1 MDMEVLRLQQLI
13 KIISKM
19 LKEKIRN
26 IVEKD
31 VTLSILILF
40 IGLLNKTDSG
50 RGIPF
55 PWVNGSNVNLEHFF
69 DSFLLILCILFAV
82 DSFLLYRN
90 KPTNVTSTSV
100 QPAHKTLNIPNYTVL
115 SQDVIDYYA
124 GKTDNRQT
132 AKKER
137 TVSKKQNNAGFIIA
151 FLVFLFGILPGML
164 FSAIEDTGTN
174 DIDFSTASYTTS
186 EQACI
191 ETIEKLS
198 NNEDI
203 GFDTSQVKEEID
215 WGKLLEDIGEGSTIF
230 TNNIDDDGTIKLIY
244 ADEGK
249 IYFKVTGTEV
259 ESDDG
264 TAEVVGIMLVL
275 LDDDFEYTEIYSAGD
290 CKVDAISIND
300 YY

>member
-1 MDMEVLRLQQLI
+1 
-13 KIISKM
+13 
-19 LKEKIRN
+19 
-26 IVEKD
+26 
-31 VTLSILILF
+31 
-40 IGLLNKTDSG
+40 
-50 RGIPF
+50 
-55 PWVNGSNVNLEHFF
+55 
-69 DSFLLILCILFAV
+69 
-82 DSFLLYRN
+82 
-90 KPTNVTSTSV
+90 
-100 QPAHKTLNIPNYTVL
+100 
-115 SQDVIDYYA
+115 
-124 GKTDNRQT
+124 
-132 AKKER
+132 
-137 TVSKKQNNAGFIIA
+137 
-151 FLVFLFGILPGML
+151 ML

-275 LDDDFEYTEIYSAGD
+275 LDDDSEYTEIYSAGD